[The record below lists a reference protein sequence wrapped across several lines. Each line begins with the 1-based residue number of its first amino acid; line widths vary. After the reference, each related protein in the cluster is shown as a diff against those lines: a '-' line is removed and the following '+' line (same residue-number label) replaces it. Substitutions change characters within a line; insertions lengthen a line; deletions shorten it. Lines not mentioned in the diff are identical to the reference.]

1 MCCQYWSPICDL
13 INLSFGLTTYYLLFW
28 LTIYSFEWFWFDRN
42 SWTGRCYAIQTGKRL
57 RLRKWKEFHRM
68 AWSLGNESI
77 GLFKSSLLVCQKFWQ
92 MFKLVFFLLE
102 FVSSLLHCGL
112 KKLSDIALENF
123 SIFVF
128 CTFSSHDILALWS

>member
-1 MCCQYWSPICDL
+1 MCCQHWSPICDL

-57 RLRKWKEFHRM
+57 RLRKWKEFHGM

-77 GLFKSSLLVCQKFWQ
+77 GLFNSSLLVCQKFWQ
-92 MFKLVFFLLE
+92 MFKLVFFCDWICL
-102 FVSSLLHCGL
+102 F
-112 KKLSDIALENF
+112 I
-123 SIFVF
+123 I
-128 CTFSSHDILALWS
+128 ALWSEKTIRYCIRKLSRRMTFLHCDHKLHV